1 MSVYR
6 VNVDGKEYQVEV
18 GDLNAQPVQVKVDG
32 RVVQVSVESL
42 SAAAQPAA
50 SGIQAPVSW
59 RPVPA
64 VSTAPVTVASAQ
76 ASSGLDVLAP
86 MPGSIVSVEVTPG
99 AKVVVGQ
106 DLCVLDAMKMNNR
119 IRALREGVIAQ
130 IHVQIGDQV
139 QHGDKL
145 VTFES

>member
-1 MSVYR
+1 MPVYR

-18 GDLNAQPVQVKVDG
+18 GDLNTRPVQVKVDG
-32 RVVQVSVESL
+32 RVVQVSVESA

-50 SGIQAPVSW
+50 SGIQAPVPST
-59 RPVPA
+59 PLSA
-64 VSTAPVTVASAQ
+64 VSAAPVVAASAQ
-76 ASSGLDVLAP
+76 TSLDLDVLAP
-86 MPGSIVSVEVTPG
+86 MPGFIVSVEVSPG
-99 AKVVVGQ
+99 TKVVVGQ

-130 IHVQIGDQV
+130 IHVQPGDQV